1 MDEGL
6 QLHDVSVESESESSE
21 YEVESDSP
29 SLDHVSSDDDEELV
43 EVRRKIQNMRS
54 KLLEEK
60 KKLDDDDDG
69 DGDVVEATRAIE
81 VEEVNELGE
90 EYNIGRE
97 VNELSCST
105 RPVVIT
111 KCGICREPGHNRK
124 TCTMPEP
131 VPTDKRYKKKQTMP
145 KGTMPEPVPTDK
157 RYKNK
162 QSMPDGI
169 GVWTDSETG
178 NTFMMSGQG
187 PPVNIDDLPHV
198 VDSNHTQLSQA
209 STITNDP
216 QPKRR
221 WPDLLMESPERMH
234 EATTRPVWK

>member
-21 YEVESDSP
+21 SEVESDSP
-29 SLDHVSSDDDEELV
+29 SLDHVSSDNDEELV
-43 EVRRKIQNMRS
+43 EVRRKVQSMRR

-60 KKLDDDDDG
+60 KKLDDDDDDDYDDG

-81 VEEVNELGE
+81 VEEKTCKHPVPEPEPVPTSDVAGNGE
-90 EYNIGRE
+90 
-97 VNELSCST
+97 SST

-145 KGTMPEPVPTDK
+145 KGMMPEPVPTDK

-162 QSMPDGI
+162 QSMPKGLVY
-169 GVWTDSETG
+169 GPTQTG

-187 PPVNIDDLPHV
+187 PPNNIDDLPHV

-216 QPKRR
+216 
-221 WPDLLMESPERMH
+221 
-234 EATTRPVWK
+234 T